1 MLPLVRGLYLAER
14 VNVDLVSR
22 NLTLVECFR
31 TLSVAGLPTS
41 PRPFAVV
48 AYLAN
53 GSGRYPFAVRVTRL
67 DTMAV
72 VYSVGAEITFPGRL
86 EEVRFVFRVQ
96 RCVFPGAGAFEVS
109 LWIGGELLA
118 QTPFWVQHSQGAH
131 HE

>member
-14 VNVDLVSR
+14 VDVDSASR

-31 TLSVAGLPTS
+31 TLSVAAIPTA

-67 DTMAV
+67 DTMDV
-72 VYSVGAEITFPGRL
+72 IYSVGADLVFPNRL
-86 EEVRFVFRVQ
+86 EEVRFVFRVE
-96 RCVFPGAGAFEVS
+96 RCVFPGAGAFEAS
-109 LWIGGELLA
+109 LWVGGELLA
-118 QTPFWVQHSQGAH
+118 QTPFRVQRSQ
-131 HE
+131 ESVP